1 MTIRELIKRLEG
13 FENKDREI
21 DFFVDVWNEKTEDF
35 DRGDLLFTG
44 EELEADVVEMYFT
57 KMSVINKRKNN

>member
-21 DFFVDVWNEKTEDF
+21 DFFVDEWNENTEDF
-35 DRGDLLFTG
+35 DRSDLLFTG

-57 KMSVINKRKNN
+57 KMLQK